1 MQSAL
6 YYGYRIF
13 ILITNIT
20 GGKKRMNRT
29 AIVTIIMRVVL
40 GIIFVFHGVDKFQ
53 MGLSNVE
60 AWFSSIGIP
69 GFLAYVVAVLELV
82 GGVMLILGLFTR
94 YVSGLF
100 VVLLIGAIITA
111 KLSGGLLGNGQG
123 AGYELDLGFI
133 LVSLYLVVADRTPFS
148 VDRFIMSKRTK

>member
-1 MQSAL
+1 M
-6 YYGYRIF
+6 
-13 ILITNIT
+13 T
-20 GGKKRMNRT
+20 KT
-29 AIVTIIMRVVL
+29 AVVSIIMRVVL

-69 GFLAYVVAVLELV
+69 GFLAYFVAVLELV
-82 GGVMLILGLFTR
+82 GGIMLILGLFTR

-100 VVLLIGAIITA
+100 VILLIGAIITA
-111 KLSGGLLGNGQG
+111 KLSAGLLGNGQM

-133 LVSLYLVVADRTPFS
+133 LISLYLVVADQSPLS
-148 VDRFIMSKRTK
+148 VDRFIMSKRSE